1 MSLLRLESQQQRCL
15 KTHLNE
21 YFSSLSY
28 SLGIETIN
36 TFIRARSVLENHT
49 RFQTKMEKVYARF
62 QTKKAQ
68 KLYPLGRH
76 IHLPVW
82 IIEGLTPPPPTP
94 PSNCLFS
101 AAKQQIVFLRVA
113 ILFMFPTQ
121 LHPSTN

>member
-15 KTHLNE
+15 KTHFNE
-21 YFSSLSY
+21 YFTSLSY
-28 SLGIETIN
+28 SFVTETIN
-36 TFIRARSVLENHT
+36 PFIRSRSFLENHT
-49 RFQTKMEKVYARF
+49 RFQTKMGKVYARF

-82 IIEGLTPPPPTP
+82 IIQGLTPPPPTP
-94 PSNCLFS
+94 GNCLFS

-121 LHPSTN
+121 LHPFAN